1 MSVGIQ
7 YVEPKTELFTGE
19 RQQLSKKKQT
29 TIKQNKTKQ
38 NKTSE
43 SPLLTFSISLSAHV
57 RAQSLS
63 YI

>member
-29 TIKQNKTKQ
+29 TTIKKK
-38 NKTSE
+38 KHPE
-43 SPLLTFSISLSAHV
+43 SPLLTFSIS
-57 RAQSLS
+57 
-63 YI
+63 